1 MVTKIAVMSHERYIV
16 PIYAISIILIISII
30 NAGLQYLGKANL
42 TSFFLCI
49 IIGFILVRSW
59 SEYKWPELYRD
70 AEEAYQI
77 ASEYGKENDCIQVY
91 NTSWKSVSGFQ
102 EYEKYNSIT
111 LVSKDNLQDFL
122 NNQALNY
129 EHIVVYIE
137 SGSSVEEKEEIINM
151 FLQQCSNLRCYEP
164 MHEYGYQEAYYFY

>member
-1 MVTKIAVMSHERYIV
+1 M
-16 PIYAISIILIISII
+16 
-30 NAGLQYLGKANL
+30 
-42 TSFFLCI
+42 
-49 IIGFILVRSW
+49 RSW

-129 EHIVVYIE
+129 EHIVVY
-137 SGSSVEEKEEIINM
+137 
-151 FLQQCSNLRCYEP
+151 CYL
-164 MHEYGYQEAYYFY
+164 